1 MTQPPQTA
9 PSEDEL
15 AERLRGAIRQGDILN
30 DGRMPPER
38 ALAEH
43 FGVTHQTIRRDLTE
57 LADSGKLERVH
68 GGAVLPSGASNIGY
82 AERRNLHE
90 EANDEGNARKR
101 GHDPGTR
108 D

>member
-43 FGVTHQTIRRDLTE
+43 FGVSRARLR
-57 LADSGKLERVH
+57 LALGLLQEQHLV
-68 GGAVLPSGASNIGY
+68 NILLLM
-82 AERRNLHE
+82 ETFMEWL
-90 EANDEGNARKR
+90 
-101 GHDPGTR
+101 
-108 D
+108 

>member
-1 MTQPPQTA
+1 MTQPPQSA

-43 FGVTHQTIRRDLTE
+43 FGVSR
-57 LADSGKLERVH
+57 
-68 GGAVLPSGASNIGY
+68 
-82 AERRNLHE
+82 
-90 EANDEGNARKR
+90 ARLR
-101 GHDPGTR
+101 
-108 D
+108 